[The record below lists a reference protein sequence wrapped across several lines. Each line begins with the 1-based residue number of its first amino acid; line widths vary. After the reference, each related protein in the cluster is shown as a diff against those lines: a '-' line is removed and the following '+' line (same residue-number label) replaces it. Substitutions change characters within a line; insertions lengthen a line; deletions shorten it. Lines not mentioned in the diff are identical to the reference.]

1 MQIKTD
7 YAIKSET
14 WCGLNKPEMDEKDAD
29 DVIFFICR
37 MKDKGAETMEKTVE
51 GVKRKKVYAD
61 QVDWY

>member
-1 MQIKTD
+1 MEICSIFPNTLD
-7 YAIKSET
+7 YF
-14 WCGLNKPEMDEKDAD
+14 LLDEKDAD

-37 MKDKGAETMEKTVE
+37 MKEKGEGTMEKTVE